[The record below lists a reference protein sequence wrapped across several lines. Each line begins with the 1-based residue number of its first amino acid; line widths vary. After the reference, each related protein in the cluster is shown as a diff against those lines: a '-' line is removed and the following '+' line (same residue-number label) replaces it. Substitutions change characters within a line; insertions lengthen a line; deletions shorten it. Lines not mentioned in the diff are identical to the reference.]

1 MSPIPTSKPA
11 TNESRSRSWCF
22 TTNNYTPETY
32 KKILESLEEAQYYV
46 IGKEVGES
54 GTPHLQGFVHFK
66 NSLRFA
72 AIKKKLPASH
82 LSTRK
87 GTFAQAADY
96 CKKEGDYVEHGSLP
110 LDPKAKGVLEQER
123 WSTILT
129 NARAGNLEA
138 IAEEE
143 PQVYVRMYS
152 TLRRIAQDSI
162 PIQERLPELSNLWI
176 HGPPGT
182 GKSWFARTLGSEDEL
197 YFKNLNKWWCGY
209 KGEDVVIIEE
219 WGLETAKFLGDF
231 LKIWAD
237 IYSFRGEVKG
247 GSKMIRPKRIIITS
261 NYTIEE
267 CFQEPQLCGAI
278 LRRFEVKPMLIKY
291 RPN

>member
-1 MSPIPTSKPA
+1 MIPIPNSETAS
-11 TNESRSRSWCF
+11 NESRSRSWVF
-22 TTNNYTPETY
+22 TTNNYTDESY
-32 KKILESLEEAQYYV
+32 QEILKSLGTSTYYV

-66 NSLRFA
+66 NALRFS
-72 AIKKKLPASH
+72 AIKKKLPGSH
-82 LSTRK
+82 IAIRK
-87 GTFAQAADY
+87 GTVSQAADY
-96 CKKEGDYVEHGSLP
+96 CKKDGDYVEFGDAP
-110 LDPKAKGVLEQER
+110 IDPKAKGLLEKER
-123 WSTILT
+123 WTAILS
-129 NARAGNLEA
+129 NAKQGNLEA

-143 PQVYVRMYS
+143 PQVYLRMYS
-152 TLRRIAQDSI
+152 TLKRIAQDSI
-162 PIQERLPELSNLWI
+162 PVQERLPELTNLWI
-176 HGPPGT
+176 TGPPGT
-182 GKSWFARTLGSEDEL
+182 GKSWFARTLAPEDNL

-219 WGLETAKFLGDF
+219 WGLETGKFLGDF

-247 GSKMIRPKRIIITS
+247 GSKMIRPKQIVITS

-267 CFQEPQLCGAI
+267 CFQEAQLCGAI
-278 LRRFEVKPMLIKY
+278 TRRFEVKQMLVKY